1 MSGWEQVLL
10 PQVRV
15 SVPERVPQQVLA
27 RVRVQVRE
35 LAWSQVWLEA
45 WLAGWVIWA
54 RKTDEIAP
62 GRFDGHTYNAYAWLR
77 RGIVINPS
85 SFFCI
90 QVVGLLFGQRH
101 CLMARPGH

>member
-15 SVPERVPQQVLA
+15 SVPERVPLQVLG
-27 RVRVQVRE
+27 RERVQVRE

-45 WLAGWVIWA
+45 WWAGWVIWA

-62 GRFDGHTYNAYAWLR
+62 GRFDGLTYSAYAWLR
-77 RGIVINPS
+77 REVLMSLS
-85 SFFCI
+85 SFF
-90 QVVGLLFGQRH
+90 
-101 CLMARPGH
+101 

>member
-1 MSGWEQVLL
+1 MSGWEQGLL
-10 PQVRV
+10 PQGRV
-15 SVPERVPQQVLA
+15 SVPERVPLQVLG
-27 RVRVQVRE
+27 RERVQVRE

-77 RGIVINPS
+77 RGIVMNPS
-85 SFFCI
+85 SFF
-90 QVVGLLFGQRH
+90 VSRL
-101 CLMARPGH
+101 